1 MLSLKNIVVHY
12 GGVQALKG
20 ISIEIQEGSITCL
33 IGANGAGKSTTLRA
47 ISGMAPLSSG
57 EIWFQGRRIDGMEPE
72 EIVDLGIGH
81 VPEGKKLFLEMSV
94 RDNLLSGA
102 YLRRDKDRIQED
114 LKRIFR
120 YFPALYRAYD
130 RLASN
135 MSGGEQQMIAIGRG
149 LMAAPKLLLLD
160 EPSLGLSPLLTLE
173 VGRIIKQIAVEGVS
187 ILLIEQ
193 NAGLALSLAQ
203 KCFVLETG
211 SITLEGTSRDIQS
224 NPYIKEAY
232 LGLDVQSPVVE
243 EDRKD
248 QQISVPAEHPL
259 QEVSRMQPEPI
270 SAKARQWTAHPGQ
283 DETTKD
289 PGFSQKPAG
298 GRLDKIQLNIGPTP
312 SPPGPTG
319 IPHTPGFA
327 ARQPLERVSAPVAAE
342 GLKEPRLSGKGR
354 TPARVIKRVFNP
366 LIGQPEK

>member
-1 MLSLKNIVVHY
+1 
-12 GGVQALKG
+12 
-20 ISIEIQEGSITCL
+20 
-33 IGANGAGKSTTLRA
+33 
-47 ISGMAPLSSG
+47 
-57 EIWFQGRRIDGMEPE
+57 
-72 EIVDLGIGH
+72 
-81 VPEGKKLFLEMSV
+81 MSV

-102 YLRRDKDRIQED
+102 YLRRDKNRIQED

-120 YFPALYRAYD
+120 YFPALDRAYD

-248 QQISVPAEHPL
+248 QQISVPAEHPASGS
-259 QEVSRMQPEPI
+259 VSDATRTHQR
-270 SAKARQWTAHPGQ
+270 KGQ
-283 DETTKD
+283 AMDC
-289 PGFSQKPAG
+289 S
-298 GRLDKIQLNIGPTP
+298 
-312 SPPGPTG
+312 PGPG
-319 IPHTPGFA
+319 
-327 ARQPLERVSAPVAAE
+327 
-342 GLKEPRLSGKGR
+342 
-354 TPARVIKRVFNP
+354 
-366 LIGQPEK
+366 